1 MKIFMI
7 YLFFIGFDIF
17 VVFVVVDAN
26 ADADDFIVDSS
37 KTGIYDT

>member
-17 VVFVVVDAN
+17 VD

-37 KTGIYDT
+37 KTGIYDI

>member
-1 MKIFMI
+1 MI

-17 VVFVVVDAN
+17 VVLVVD
-26 ADADDFIVDSS
+26 DADDFIVDSS

>member
-17 VVFVVVDAN
+17 VVLVVLVDV
-26 ADADDFIVDSS
+26 DDFIVDSS